1 VALAFDDV
9 GRASAVP
16 IVLLP
21 AFGVPRAMW
30 REQQAAL
37 AVEFRVLAFDVPG
50 LSGEPG
56 EQPFTMVRAAQS
68 IAHAVSERV
77 GRRAHLA
84 GISLGGTLAVQV
96 ALDFPEHVAS
106 LMVSGGQARPGILSR
121 LERRVA
127 QVAPERFLVG
137 GFPPGLRDR
146 YPELVLAAA
155 EQQKRVGKHHL
166 VAALAEYS
174 RVDLRSRLGEID
186 VPALIVCG
194 TKNRVSLR
202 GSRALATGIPGAR
215 FEAVPGAG
223 HVWNL
228 EVPEVFT
235 LMLGDFVHSAE
246 PA

>member
-1 VALAFDDV
+1 VAIALDDV
-9 GRASAVP
+9 GRTSAVP

-30 REQQAAL
+30 RQQQTAL
-37 AVEFRVLAFDVPG
+37 ADEFRVLAFDLPG
-50 LSGEPG
+50 LTGEPG
-56 EQPFTMVRAAQS
+56 EQPFTMAGAAQS
-68 IAHAVSERV
+68 IAEAVSERV

-84 GISLGGTLAVQV
+84 GISLGGTLAVQI

-106 LMVSGGQARPGILSR
+106 LIVSGGQARPGILSR

-127 QVAPERFLVG
+127 QVSPERFLVA

-146 YPELVLAAA
+146 YPELVVAAA
-155 EQQKRVGKHHL
+155 EQQKRVGKQHL

-174 RVDLRSRLGEID
+174 RVDLRGRLGEID
-186 VPALIVCG
+186 VPALLVCG

-215 FEAVPGAG
+215 FEAVAEAG

-228 EVPEVFT
+228 EAPAMFT
-235 LMLGDFVHSAE
+235 RILADFVHLAE
-246 PA
+246 PT